1 MSVVRPQPVSAG
13 SHSGLPQPTGGIQLA
28 DEVIEVQIQRS
39 LCGNLELWTPLAEIQ
54 SRHLLTR
61 SRLQALAPAAM
72 AVRGQMAAEREQLE
86 PRSSTTAVPA
96 GFIDGP
102 QRLLDGHRRKGEASD
117 LGRILAFAQRIR
129 DEVDRVV
136 ILGTGAAQLGPRAIL
151 DAILSTHHNE
161 LPEAARLNRPRVS
174 FGGLDF
180 DPDALQDLLDLL
192 ENTCVDPDLRS
203 ERWAVI
209 VTDLGGGELET
220 AAALRIFRAEAA
232 KYYRQSIERWHRY
245 IVPIAAQSSVLRD
258 LCLADGYSEGEILS
272 IPSDVGA
279 RFSVFTAAGLL
290 PAATAGCD
298 IKALLLGAAAMT
310 RRFFEEPFERNPV
323 LQWAAVHHLLS
334 HEADKPIRVAAFWS
348 QRLTGVGPWYAHL
361 LAETLGRQGQGVTPL
376 ILSMPR
382 DIHSHG
388 QMLQDGR
395 RDKVIDHFIVR
406 SPRNNA
412 VTVGMAER
420 NEDGLNAGARK
431 TWSDLQ
437 NAAYAAHTSA
447 LVDVGRPMCEITL
460 PMISEHVLGQLL
472 QMLMLA
478 TVVEARLGGVA
489 PYGEP
494 GLSPYRSNL
503 RSNLGLN

>member
-1 MSVVRPQPVSAG
+1 MSVTRPQPASAG
-13 SHSGLPQPTGGIQLA
+13 SHLGSTQPTSGIQLA
-28 DEVIEVQIQRS
+28 DEMIDVQIQRS
-39 LCGNLELWTPLAEIQ
+39 LYSHGDLWTPLAEIQ
-54 SRHLLTR
+54 SRHLLAR
-61 SRLQALAPAAM
+61 SRLQALAASAM

-86 PRSSTTAVPA
+86 PRASSTAPPA

-102 QRLLDGHRRKGEASD
+102 QRLLDGYRRKGESSE
-117 LGRILAFAQRIR
+117 LGRILSFAQRIR

-136 ILGTGAAQLGPRAIL
+136 ILGTGAAHLGPRAIL
-151 DAILSTHHNE
+151 EAILPNHHNE
-161 LPEAARLNRPRVS
+161 LPEAARLNRPRFA

-192 ENTCVDPDLRS
+192 ENTCVDPDLRA

-220 AAALRIFRAEAA
+220 AAALRVFRAEAA
-232 KYYRQSIERWHRY
+232 KYYRQTNERWHRH
-245 IVPIAAQSSVLRD
+245 IVPVAAQSSVLRD
-258 LCLADGYSEGEILS
+258 LCLADGYSESEILS
-272 IPSDVGA
+272 IPPDIGG
-279 RFSVFTAAGLL
+279 RFSIFTAAGLL

-298 IKALLLGAAAMT
+298 VKALLLGAAAMT
-310 RRFFEEPFERNPV
+310 RRFFEEPFDRNPV

-334 HEADKPIRVAAFWS
+334 REGEKPIRVAAFWS
-348 QRLTGVGPWYAHL
+348 QRLTGIGPWYAHL
-361 LAETLGRQGQGVTPL
+361 LAETLGKQGQGVTPL

-395 RDKVIDHFIVR
+395 RDKIMNHFILR

-420 NEDGLNAGARK
+420 NEDGLNVGARK

-447 LVDVGRPMCEITL
+447 LADVGRPICEVVL

-478 TVVEARLGGVA
+478 TVVEARLSEVP

-494 GLSPYRSNL
+494 GLQPYRTKL
-503 RSNLGLN
+503 RSCLGLS